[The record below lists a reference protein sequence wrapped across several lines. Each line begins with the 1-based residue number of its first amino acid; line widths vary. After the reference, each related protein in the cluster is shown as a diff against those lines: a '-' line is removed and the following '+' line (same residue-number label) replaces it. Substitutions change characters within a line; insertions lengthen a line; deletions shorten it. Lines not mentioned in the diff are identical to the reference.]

1 MDRAGR
7 YLLVAPPLPPRAVA
21 AGDTVVIGRGAAC
34 DLVLA
39 SPAASRRHA
48 EVAAHPSG
56 WRVRDLGSTN
66 GTFLNGERVEGE
78 RELHAGDAI
87 QIGEQTIHFC
97 HVESGDP
104 GPEDEGGERTMLLAA
119 PAGEGMLRGSLA
131 EIPPIGLLQLL
142 ELERKSGVL
151 EIETGAGKARLWIEQ
166 GCPVHAE
173 LGDDVGLEAALRIAV
188 LRSGRFVLAA
198 EAGAPE
204 RSIGIPMM
212 ELVLEASR
220 RFDESV

>member
-1 MDRAGR
+1 
-7 YLLVAPPLPPRAVA
+7 VA
-21 AGDTVVIGRGAAC
+21 AGETVVIGRGGAC

-48 EVAAHPSG
+48 EVVARASG

-66 GTFLNGERVEGE
+66 GTFLNGERVEAE

-97 HVESGDP
+97 HVESG
-104 GPEDEGGERTMLLAA
+104 GAEAEAGGERTMLLAA

-151 EIETGAGKARLWIEQ
+151 EIESGAGKARLWIEE

-173 LGDDVGLEAALRIAV
+173 LADASGLEAALRIAV

-198 EAGAPE
+198 EASPPE
-204 RSIGIPMM
+204 RSIEIPMM